1 MRFANYLGESIGKAA
16 QTAAGS
22 ALGQRAARHFQ
33 DMLCCMERFNQPWQI
48 GACGV

>member
-22 ALGQRAARHFQ
+22 ILGQRAAKHLQ
-33 DMLCCMERFNQPWQI
+33 DMLCRMERFNQPWQI